1 MILVD
6 TTVIVDTLKGVQNN
20 KVALFKDAIQRNLTY
35 GISEY
40 TYLEILQ
47 GARDDREYSRLN
59 EYLLDMNIYLLP
71 KAIETYEKAASVYFN
86 LRRKGITIRSTIDVL
101 IAITAME
108 YDLALLHNDRDFD
121 SMKDKV
127 PELNIYE

>member
-20 KVALFKDAIQRNLTY
+20 KVALFKDAIERNFKY

-40 TYLEILQ
+40 TYVEILQ
-47 GARDDREYSRLN
+47 GARD
-59 EYLLDMNIYLLP
+59 
-71 KAIETYEKAASVYFN
+71 
-86 LRRKGITIRSTIDVL
+86 
-101 IAITAME
+101 
-108 YDLALLHNDRDFD
+108 DRDFD

>member
-20 KVALFKDAIQRNLTY
+20 KVVLFKDAIQRNLTY

-71 KAIETYEKAASVYFN
+71 KAIETYEKASSVYFN